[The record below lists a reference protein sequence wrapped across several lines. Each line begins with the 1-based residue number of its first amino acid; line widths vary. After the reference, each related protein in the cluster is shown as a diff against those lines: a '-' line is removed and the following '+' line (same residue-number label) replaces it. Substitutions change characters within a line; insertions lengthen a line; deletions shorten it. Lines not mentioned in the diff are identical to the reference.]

1 MKKMKNILS
10 TSKLKLSLFVIAL
23 SITLFGCSEF
33 LDVEPK
39 DVFTDE
45 NYWTSENNVKTYSW
59 GFYDTFFGYGN
70 GTGLTAEFYFHDALN
85 FDDNLCHRDFVT
97 FNTIANTTNSN
108 WSNYYT
114 LIRRANLML
123 ERIPSVPMDIVKK
136 NHYTGVAKFFRAYAY
151 FRLVQQF
158 GNVPY
163 SDAYLAQND
172 PNVYKPASNRAEV
185 MDIVIKDLE
194 EATALLLDIDDKNIT
209 VNKYTAYAVLSRAC
223 LYEGTHRKYNLSQDG
238 KIYLQKAKVA
248 SLAVMNN
255 AKFKLNADWKALYNS
270 AELLD
275 NTEVLLAKRY
285 LKGTFMHSL
294 QSYTNT
300 STSQNGL
307 TKFAAE
313 SYVTI
318 NGLPIKQSGNA
329 QYLGDAKIGDVFA
342 NRDPRFAKTF
352 SSVDYGYS
360 DKPFT
365 GVYSNT
371 GYIIQLYNNPTIT
384 GTDVTTGGQ
393 NYTDAPVFTLS
404 EVLLNYAE
412 ACAELGTITN
422 AELDLSINLVRT
434 RAGIAKLTTDGTNA
448 FAATIAINDPQRTSS
463 LEALTG
469 VVNPIIWEIRRE
481 RRIELLCW
489 TYLRQADILR
499 WKKGDYLDSS
509 KNPDLFLGA
518 RVTALI
524 GNTTAKTKVDANGYI
539 IPYVGVTRTFI
550 SPKHYL
556 RALPTNDIDLYKA
569 EGVALIQNPG
579 WGI

>member
-1 MKKMKNILS
+1 MKNILS
-10 TSKLKLSLFVIAL
+10 TIKLKLALLVITL
-23 SITLFGCSEF
+23 SVTLFGCSDF

-59 GFYDTFFGYGN
+59 GFYDTFLGYGN
-70 GTGLTAEFYFHDALN
+70 GTGVTSEFYFHESLN

-108 WSNYYT
+108 WNNYYT

-123 ERIPSVPMDIVKK
+123 ERIPTVPMDNIKK
-136 NHYTGVAKFFRAYAY
+136 NHYAGVAKFFRAYTY

-158 GNVPY
+158 GDVPY
-163 SDAYLAQND
+163 SDAYLEQSD
-172 PNVYKPASNRAEV
+172 PNVYNPASSRAEV
-185 MDIVIKDLE
+185 MDKVIKDLE
-194 EATALLLDIDDKNIT
+194 EATALLLDADDKNIT
-209 VNKYTAYAVLSRAC
+209 VNKYVAYAVLSRAC

-238 KIYLQKAKVA
+238 NVYLQKAKTA

-255 AKFKLNADWKALYNS
+255 PKYKLNADWKALYNA

-285 LKGTFMHSL
+285 LKGTFMHSM

-307 TKFAAE
+307 SKFAAE
-313 SYVTI
+313 SYVTV
-318 NGLPIKQSGNA
+318 NGLPIKQAANA
-329 QYLGDAKIGDVFA
+329 QYLGDAKISDVFA
-342 NRDPRFAKTF
+342 NRDPRFAKAF

-360 DKPFT
+360 DKPLT
-365 GVYSNT
+365 GIYSNT
-371 GYIIQLYNNPTIT
+371 GYVIQLYNNPTIT
-384 GTDVTTGGQ
+384 GTDVTTTGQ

-412 ACAELGTITN
+412 ACAELGTISN
-422 AELDLSINLVRT
+422 ADLDLSLNIIRT

-448 FAATIAINDPQRTSS
+448 FALAVAINDPQRTSS
-463 LEALTG
+463 LESLTG
-469 VVNPIIWEIRRE
+469 VVSPIIWEIRRE
-481 RRIELLCW
+481 RRIELMSW

-518 RVTALI
+518 RVTSLI
-524 GNTTAKTKVDANGYI
+524 GSTSSKTKVDANGYI

-556 RALPTNDIDLYKA
+556 RAIPTNDINLYKA
-569 EGVALIQNPG
+569 EGVDLIQNPG
-579 WGI
+579 W